1 MSKHRNQRIW
11 SNDHE
16 FLKRIADEQE
26 NYIGRKYKL
35 ELDKGLITI
44 YALPPRKPSKKE
56 KAKKERDKRS
66 EKFERR
72 T

>member
-1 MSKHRNQRIW
+1 MSKQRNQRIW
-11 SNDHE
+11 SNDPE
-16 FLKRIADEQE
+16 VLKRIADEQK
-26 NYIGRKYKL
+26 NYIGRPFKL

-44 YALPPRKPSKKE
+44 YALPPKRMSKKE

-72 T
+72 